1 MNPEDAQLTRET
13 LLIRVRRQYDEAAW
27 EEFVRYYRG
36 YVYNIAS
43 RMGLRHHDAE
53 EVVQNVMLQLWKKL
67 PEFEYDA
74 SKGRFRGWLCTVT
87 GNMAKTL
94 LQRKAHDVDRLAPG
108 EQEELISYLH
118 EIRPTPTHE
127 LAEQEWAAYITSL
140 AWSRLQG
147 EFGENEKKAFEMV
160 SKGGA
165 VEEISRQLGIT
176 SSSVY
181 VYKKRVY
188 DRLKKEIALLNQE
201 LD

>member
-1 MNPEDAQLTRET
+1 VNPEDAQLTRET